1 MAATGKR
8 RDDKGDPGVEAL
20 SMGGY
25 GGYVWS
31 AFGFAVISMGVLLW
45 QSWRAQA
52 RRTEELQ
59 SLRSTIRGA
68 DGERRPRRLVATKP
82 GTEPRSDGLVAPRSS
97 SGT

>member
-1 MAATGKR
+1 
-8 RDDKGDPGVEAL
+8 
-20 SMGGY
+20 MGGY

-31 AFGFAVISMGVLLW
+31 AFCFAVISMGVLLW

-52 RRTEELQ
+52 RRTEELH
-59 SLRSTIRGA
+59 SLRSTIRGG

-82 GTEPRSDGLVAPRSS
+82 GAGPASDGLLSSRSS